1 MDWNRP
7 HPRADGLSITLYE
20 KKLNSSEH
28 HGDPIADTYAI
39 VVRPNSCIMSLADGI
54 NWGVKPRLA
63 ARAAVAGCVTHL
75 HEKLFDPSVVSMTTQ
90 DIFHHLLLSFDEAH
104 KTIIKHGGT
113 TTTLTVAMICELQSN
128 PRVTGRWGLC
138 VVSVGDSPCY
148 LYQPDLHKVY
158 EVTAGAHMGKGRDP
172 RDAGGCL
179 GANIGDDPDLA
190 NLICCFLPVCDN
202 DIVFLTSDGISDN
215 FDPVI
220 LKQATPASHPTSSYT
235 VSSSLTS
242 LPSLSPE
249 ERHQMSMS
257 LMAKIIHEKQE
268 GLHRSLS
275 IQDVIDAF
283 ITYTVEV
290 TDQKRRFLED
300 VWKQT
305 SDPQLSPSTRREK
318 ERRLSQKSKSLP
330 GKLDHST
337 IVGYQVGTLV
347 AESGLVDMP
356 PQKTSQCTSDLP
368 SLQPLT
374 RPTFIGRNS
383 QFYRNNS
390 VMDTKLYQGHRF

>member
-1 MDWNRP
+1 MDWDRS
-7 HPRADGLSITLYE
+7 HPRADGLSVTLYE

-28 HGDPIADTYAI
+28 HGDPIADTFAI
-39 VVRPNSCIMSLADGI
+39 VVRPNSCIMALADGI

-63 ARAAVAGCVTHL
+63 ARGAIAGCISHL
-75 HEKLFDPSVVSMTTQ
+75 HEKLFDSSAVSMTTQ

-113 TTTLTVAMICELQSN
+113 TTTLTVAMVCELQSN
-128 PRVTGRWGLC
+128 PRITGHWGLC
-138 VVSVGDSPCY
+138 VVSVGDSPCF
-148 LYQPDLHKVY
+148 LYQPDLCKIY

-190 NLICCFLPVCDN
+190 NLICCFLPISDN

-220 LKQATPASHPTSSYT
+220 LKQAIPTSHT
-235 VSSSLTS
+235 ASSSLTS
-242 LPSLSPE
+242 LPTLSPE
-249 ERHQMSMS
+249 ERHEMSMS
-257 LMAKIIHEKQE
+257 LMAKVMHQKQKS
-268 GLHRSLS
+268 LPNSLS
-275 IQDVIDAF
+275 IQDVIEAF
-283 ITYTVEV
+283 ISYTVEA
-290 TDQKRRFLED
+290 TDQKRSFLED

-305 SDPQLSPSTRREK
+305 SDPQLSPSTRRDK
-318 ERRLSQKSKSLP
+318 ERRLSQQSKSLP

-347 AESGLVDMP
+347 AVSGLVDMP
-356 PQKTSQCTSDLP
+356 PQRTLQTTSDLP
-368 SLQPLT
+368 SLQPLP

-390 VMDTKLYQGHRF
+390 VIDTKPYRGHRF